1 MENPKL
7 RQLIAQKLQGMDE
20 SMRGR
25 MSGLEGKVRQA
36 AMQKSMGK
44 TAMDAATAG
53 SDISAAALRE
63 TAQAAASHDKL
74 ANLLQTMAGTGS
86 GDRVV
91 QGAVYGSGMTA
102 GAAGLI
108 AIMQAMQGAQDNQ
121 QRRDYPLQ

>member
-20 SMRGR
+20 GMRGR
-25 MSGLEGKVRQA
+25 MSGLEEKVRQA
-36 AMQKSMGK
+36 AMQESMGK
-44 TAMDAATAG
+44 TAMDAANAG
-53 SDISAAALRE
+53 KRVSANAMLDSAKI
-63 TAQAAASHDKL
+63 AASHDKL
-74 ANLLQTMAGTGS
+74 ANFLQTMAGTGS

-91 QGAVYGSGMTA
+91 QGTVYGSGMTA

>member
-20 SMRGR
+20 GMRGR
-25 MSGLEGKVRQA
+25 MSGWEKKVRQA

-44 TAMDAATAG
+44 TAMQAATAG
-53 SDISAAALRE
+53 SDVSAASLRE

>member
-7 RQLIAQKLQGMDE
+7 RQLIAQMAQGVDE
-20 SMRGR
+20 GARGA
-25 MSGLEGKVRQA
+25 MSDLEKKVRQA

-44 TAMDAATAG
+44 TAMQAATAG
-53 SDISAAALRE
+53 SDVSAASLRE

-74 ANLLQTMAGTGS
+74 ANLLQTMAGTGG